1 MSSRTEQI
9 AEYRSKPASGFTME
23 CQVHFKKG
31 RCGLKRMRKGELP
44 PTLPVEP
51 GRIPRVS
58 RLMALAIRFDGL
70 VKQGLVSDYADIARL
85 GLVTRARVTQ
95 IMNLLLLAPDIQEEI
110 LFLPR
115 IERGRGPI
123 TERHLRAMAS
133 VIDWGEQRDLWKKTR
148 GSWISEP
155 PAGRAGE

>member
-1 MSSRTEQI
+1 MSSRIERF
-9 AEYRSKPASGFTME
+9 AGSRGDLASGFTME

-58 RLMALAIRFDGL
+58 RLMALAIHFDGL
-70 VKQGLVSDYADIARL
+70 IKRGLVHDYADIARL
-85 GLVTRARVTQ
+85 GRVTRARMTQ

-115 IERGRGPI
+115 VTEGRDRI
-123 TERHLRAMAS
+123 TERHLRAIS
-133 VIDWGEQRDLWKKTR
+133 SIVDWGEQRRMWR
-148 GSWISEP
+148 EF
-155 PAGRAGE
+155 RAIIT

>member
-1 MSSRTEQI
+1 
-9 AEYRSKPASGFTME
+9 
-23 CQVHFKKG
+23 
-31 RCGLKRMRKGELP
+31 
-44 PTLPVEP
+44 
-51 GRIPRVS
+51 
-58 RLMALAIRFDGL
+58 MALAIRFDGL

-133 VIDWGEQRDLWKKTR
+133 VIDWGEQRNMWKKTQ
-148 GSWISEP
+148 GPGISEP